1 MLCDVYK
8 IDQSL
13 HEVII
18 DAASTSY
25 ESPAKRIKIEG
36 ICPSPSSLGNLTG
49 DQYNRMKMNLCLHRP
64 NHGLHVSLQVE
75 TFGKFI
81 DELKKEKIPEPK
93 YMEGAIEVMKV
104 SASEESEGKKKE
116 KFEVTLRNLFNGYA
130 VSSKYWGPSSQSQS
144 NISVYLSDD
153 VLVNFEIKQE
163 ISAGGSE
170 PVIENVGYY
179 IKFQSRK
186 RGERAPMFLVTMVGP
201 YYMQVFGAVW
211 DGGNLCMDPLSDPL
225 SLLYVPCDPFN
236 AVVKLARVFRTLSTL
251 ACELTQTEG
260 CKGSYF
266 SHNSLKNVKLMY
278 PYIRVFN
285 ATWND
290 RPAVLKFTS
299 SYGLDVHN
307 YLHVKQLA
315 PEVLHYQ
322 RLPGNWYV
330 VIMEKVGDPL
340 PDELTSDIKAS
351 LTSILTLLMDKKYV
365 HGDLRRPNIRVV
377 GDTVRVLDF
386 DWAGKEGEARYPPDL
401 NKKCAEWHLEVKG
414 GGVIKSDHDRHLITH
429 LQQKVQH

>member
-25 ESPAKRIKIEG
+25 DSPAKRIKIEG

-93 YMEGAIEVMKV
+93 YIDGAIEVMKV

-144 NISVYLSDD
+144 DISVYISDD
-153 VLVNFEIKQE
+153 LLVNFEIKQE

-170 PVIENVGYY
+170 PVIENVGY
-179 IKFQSRK
+179 
-186 RGERAPMFLVTMVGP
+186 
-201 YYMQVFGAVW
+201 
-211 DGGNLCMDPLSDPL
+211 
-225 SLLYVPCDPFN
+225 
-236 AVVKLARVFRTLSTL
+236 
-251 ACELTQTEG
+251 
-260 CKGSYF
+260 
-266 SHNSLKNVKLMY
+266 
-278 PYIRVFN
+278 
-285 ATWND
+285 
-290 RPAVLKFTS
+290 
-299 SYGLDVHN
+299 
-307 YLHVKQLA
+307 
-315 PEVLHYQ
+315 
-322 RLPGNWYV
+322 
-330 VIMEKVGDPL
+330 
-340 PDELTSDIKAS
+340 
-351 LTSILTLLMDKKYV
+351 
-365 HGDLRRPNIRVV
+365 
-377 GDTVRVLDF
+377 
-386 DWAGKEGEARYPPDL
+386 
-401 NKKCAEWHLEVKG
+401 
-414 GGVIKSDHDRHLITH
+414 
-429 LQQKVQH
+429 

>member
-1 MLCDVYK
+1 MPLPGFNAMPRVVQLSILRDVYK

-25 ESPAKRIKIEG
+25 ELLAKRKKIEG
-36 ICPSPSSLGNLTG
+36 ICPSPSSLGNT
-49 DQYNRMKMNLCLHRP
+49 DRADYNRMKMNLCLHRP

-93 YMEGAIEVMKV
+93 YIDGAIEVMKV
-104 SASEESEGKKKE
+104 SASEESEGEKKE
-116 KFEVTLRNLFNGYA
+116 KFKVTLRNLFNGYT
-130 VSSKYWGPSSQSQS
+130 VSSKNWGPSSPSKS
-144 NISVYLSDD
+144 DISVYCNISDD

-211 DGGNLCMDPLSDPL
+211 DDGNLCMDPLSDPL

-236 AVVKLARVFRTLSTL
+236 AVVKLARVFRTLATL

-278 PYIRVFN
+278 PYIRILN
-285 ATWND
+285 AT
-290 RPAVLKFTS
+290 
-299 SYGLDVHN
+299 
-307 YLHVKQLA
+307 
-315 PEVLHYQ
+315 
-322 RLPGNWYV
+322 
-330 VIMEKVGDPL
+330 
-340 PDELTSDIKAS
+340 
-351 LTSILTLLMDKKYV
+351 
-365 HGDLRRPNIRVV
+365 
-377 GDTVRVLDF
+377 
-386 DWAGKEGEARYPPDL
+386 
-401 NKKCAEWHLEVKG
+401 
-414 GGVIKSDHDRHLITH
+414 
-429 LQQKVQH
+429 